1 MRIGILLILI
11 PRCHKCGT
19 LRCHTSGGLAIV
31 EHLRSKDSRQV
42 LTFLRSLYALREEN
56 AFTSHLVSSLPGLIQ
71 AQAYTYNEMDH
82 TRGHATYKLWPTNFT
97 PMKDAQEI
105 LGRFASQIPMHTH
118 WEGGDGQALK
128 ISDFLTPRAFKKK
141 EIYNEFYLPMR
152 IPFTMGIALPVNPH
166 CLVTIGSH
174 RDGKDFTER
183 ERMALNIVQ
192 PHVLQAYA
200 NAQAVTHMQAELAR
214 LNHVVERIPQGLV
227 SVDGRCAIQWA
238 TARARELL
246 ADYFDRRKKGHHR
259 LPDLFV
265 RWIRNNKLR
274 LDHASERPGRIAPTV
289 IDHGSRQLHVRMVP
303 EGDHYLLFLDED
315 CTEIP
320 AELLAHL
327 GLSQRETQILGWIV
341 RGKSN
346 PEIATILNI
355 SVRTIHKHVEHVY
368 LKLGVENRHAAIV
381 RAMQALR
388 DIHP

>member
-1 MRIGILLILI
+1 MV
-11 PRCHKCGT
+11 RCRAT
-19 LRCHTSGGLAIV
+19 RQGGRAIA
-31 EHLRSKDSRQV
+31 EHLRSKDTRQV
-42 LTFLRSLYALREEN
+42 LTFLRSLYALREQH

-82 TRGHATYKLWPTNFT
+82 ARGHASYKLWPDDFT

-118 WEGGDGQALK
+118 WESGNGQALK
-128 ISDFLTPRAFKKK
+128 ISDFLTPRAFKKR

-183 ERMALNIVQ
+183 ERTALNMIQ

-214 LNHVVERIPQGLV
+214 LNHAIDRMPQGLV
-227 SVDGRCAIQWA
+227 SVDARCAIQWA
-238 TARARELL
+238 TARGRELL
-246 ADYFDRRKKGHHR
+246 ADYFGRRRKSHHR
-259 LPDLFV
+259 LPDLLV
-265 RWIRNNKLR
+265 RWIRHNKSR
-274 LDHASERPGRIAPTV
+274 LEHASERPGRITPMV
-289 IDHGSRQLHVRMVP
+289 IDHGSRQLHVRVIP
-303 EGDHYLLFLDED
+303 EGDHYLLFLEED

-320 AELLAHL
+320 AEQLAHL
-327 GLSQRETQILGWIV
+327 GLSPRETQILGWIV
-341 RGKSN
+341 HGKSN
-346 PEIATILNI
+346 AEIATILNL

-368 LKLGVENRHAAIV
+368 LKLGVENRHAAISLAFE
-381 RAMQALR
+381 AMR
-388 DIHP
+388 RP